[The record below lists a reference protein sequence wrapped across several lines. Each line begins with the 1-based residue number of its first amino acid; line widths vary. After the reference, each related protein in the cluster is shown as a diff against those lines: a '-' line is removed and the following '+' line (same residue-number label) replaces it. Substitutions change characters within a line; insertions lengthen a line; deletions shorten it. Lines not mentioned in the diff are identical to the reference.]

1 MIDIAFNW
9 SDLIVILLTF
19 ACFGTLS
26 GLLLFLKDR
35 FLTPKSRPGRNSR
48 RTAPCVP
55 QVAEKI
61 PAELVKNGRGPVLRS
76 AAPTVLCPQRSR
88 HQIGL
93 MAFSWR
99 GRRNLPS
106 FGSTDNRGRVVRGD
120 VVVKATRMLASP
132 GPHGG
137 SGRNASK
144 GFPIVP
150 RLDQDAENS

>member
-1 MIDIAFNW
+1 MIDIPFNW

-61 PAELVKNGRGPVLRS
+61 PAELVKTAEVPSCDAL
-76 AAPTVLCPQRSR
+76 
-88 HQIGL
+88 H
-93 MAFSWR
+93 
-99 GRRNLPS
+99 LPS
-106 FGSTDNRGRVVRGD
+106 YVRKEAGT
-120 VVVKATRMLASP
+120 K
-132 GPHGG
+132 
-137 SGRNASK
+137 
-144 GFPIVP
+144 
-150 RLDQDAENS
+150 